1 MKKRMNRFSIEDQ
14 MERYNITREDAED
27 KIKIK
32 KMQYK

>member
-27 KIKIK
+27 KIKELK
-32 KMQYK
+32 NAV